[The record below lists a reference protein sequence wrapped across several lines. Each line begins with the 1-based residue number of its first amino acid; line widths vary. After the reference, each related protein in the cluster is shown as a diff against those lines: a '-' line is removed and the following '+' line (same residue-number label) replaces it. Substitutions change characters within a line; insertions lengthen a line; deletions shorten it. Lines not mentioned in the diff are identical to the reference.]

1 MVIAIII
8 AIQSLAV
15 SAANPSIMVV
25 PYKTS
30 ITTYSEVL
38 ESNSDMRMAVDK
50 VNEGLKE
57 HGIDPIDLAAT
68 ISLTMKAQAY
78 EDGITVDSRD
88 KQLLDQSGC
97 DVYITV
103 DMERQSSYSGNS
115 VSLSLKAHDR
125 ATGKIIA
132 ANVGCSPIFRSEAYD
147 KMCIVAV
154 NEVFKSGF
162 LNKINEAFT
171 ETATQGGVVMLRIAL
186 GENGT
191 SESESAVIDLMKH
204 MTSEGRFP
212 SVIRNWLRSNC
223 ADPDNI
229 HSKGS
234 NSELIIYD
242 NIQIPPVTSD
252 GFKMYADEYASNL
265 VDYLYSVGVVAEER
279 IDGQTIYIT
288 IY

>member
-1 MVIAIII
+1 MAMII
-8 AIQSLAV
+8 AIQTLTV

-30 ITTYSEVL
+30 AKTYSEVL
-38 ESNSDMRMAVDK
+38 ESSSDMRMAVDK

-57 HGIDPIDLAAT
+57 VGIDPIDLSAT
-68 ISLTMKAQAY
+68 ISLTLKAQAY
-78 EDGITVDSRD
+78 EDGVTTDSRD

-103 DMERQSSYSGNS
+103 DMERRSSQTGNS
-115 VSLSLKAHDR
+115 VSLTLKAHNS
-125 ATGKIIA
+125 ATGKILA
-132 ANVGCSPIFRSEAYD
+132 SKVDASPTFKSDAYE

-154 NEVFKSGF
+154 NKIFSSGF
-162 LNKINEAFT
+162 LDKINEAFA
-171 ETATQGGVVMLRIAL
+171 ETASQGTAIMLRIAL
-186 GENGT
+186 GDNMN
-191 SESESAVIDLMKH
+191 SESDSSVFDLMQH
-204 MTSEGRFP
+204 MTSDGRFP
-212 SVIRNWLRSNC
+212 SVVRNWLRKNC

-242 NIQIPPVTSD
+242 NIQMPPVTSD
-252 GFKMYADEYASNL
+252 GYKMYADEYAGNF
-265 VDYLYSVGVVAEER
+265 VTYLYSLGVIAQER